1 MQDFITSVPV
11 GPLFTDVIAT
21 SGLNSNRPIKAV
33 NNGNEQ
39 IRYFVSSLQPTADK
53 ERDAIWLAAG
63 EYIVI
68 PAGARLWCACVS
80 SSSINLQYA
89 DAWAVEGALRQIS
102 GLSQARMMTSDLSA
116 GETFAVS
123 GQMYRCA
130 ITFTSAPVGGT
141 RWIKFTPPADKEVA
155 ITERT
160 LSPDIAGA
168 TYHLYTNS
176 TGFTP
181 TATVKAYNQSDRPTD
196 QQESSSVV
204 QIGIVAPT
212 FLGTDKGIII
222 RCGKGSSPGQSG
234 RPAGTASPD
243 MGFTRYS
250 AGGAGFFSEIANT
263 SGIVQDIDVV
273 LYFAEIPSSLL
284 T

>member
-1 MQDFITSVPV
+1 MQDFISSVPV
-11 GPLFTDVIAT
+11 GPLFTDVIPT

-39 IRYFVSSLQPTADK
+39 IRYFVSATQPTADK
-53 ERDAIWLAAG
+53 ERDAIWLAVG

-68 PAGARLWCACVS
+68 PAGAKFWCACVAS
-80 SSSINLQYA
+80 GSINLQYA
-89 DAWAVEGALRQIS
+89 DAWSIEGALRQIN

-130 ITFTSAPVGGT
+130 ITFTSVPVGGT

-212 FLGTDKGIII
+212 FLGTDKGIIL

-273 LYFAEIPSSLL
+273 LYFAEIPLSLL

>member
-11 GPLFTDVIAT
+11 GPLFTDVISV
-21 SGLNSNRPIKAV
+21 SGLNSNRPIKAI

-53 ERDAIWLAAG
+53 ERDAIWISVG
-63 EYIVI
+63 ESLVI
-68 PAGARLWCACVS
+68 PAGAKLWCACVS
-80 SSSINLQYA
+80 SSSINLQYS
-89 DAWAVEGALRQIS
+89 DAWSIEGALRQIN
-102 GLSQARMMTSDLSA
+102 GLSQARLMTSDLSA

-130 ITFTSAPVGGT
+130 ITFTSVPIGGT
-141 RWIKFTPPADKEVA
+141 RWIRFTPPADKEVA

-196 QQESSSVV
+196 QQESSSII
-204 QIGIVAPT
+204 QIGTTAPT
-212 FLGTDKGIII
+212 SLGTDKGIIL

-243 MGFTRYS
+243 TGFTRYS

-263 SGIVQDIDVV
+263 SGIIQDIDVV
-273 LYFAEIPSSLL
+273 LYFAEIPPSLL

>member
-1 MQDFITSVPV
+1 MQDFISSVPV
-11 GPLFTDVIAT
+11 GPLFTDVISA
-21 SGLNSNRPIKAV
+21 SGLNSNRPIKAF

-39 IRYFVSSLQPTADK
+39 IRYFVSAAQPSTDK
-53 ERDAIWLAAG
+53 ERDAIWISIG
-63 EYIVI
+63 ESIVI
-68 PAGARLWCACVS
+68 PAGAKLWCACVS
-80 SSSINLQYA
+80 SGSINLQYA
-89 DAWAVEGALRQIS
+89 DAWAAEGALRQID
-102 GLSQARMMTSDLSA
+102 GLNQARWMTSDLSA

-130 ITFTSAPVGGT
+130 ITFTSVPVGGT
-141 RWIKFTPPADKEVA
+141 RWIKFTPPANKEVA

-168 TYHLYTNS
+168 TYHLYTGS

-181 TATVKAYNQSDRPTD
+181 TATVKAYNQSDRVTD
-196 QQESSSVV
+196 QQESSSVI
-204 QIGIVAPT
+204 QIGTTAPT
-212 FLGTDKGIII
+212 SLGTDKGIIL

-250 AGGAGFFSEIANT
+250 AVGAGFFSEIANT
-263 SGIVQDIDVV
+263 SGIIQDIDVV